1 MTVSFISSTICNELI
16 DIMGEKV
23 RKLIT
28 DQVKE
33 TKYFSL
39 TVDSTPDISHIDR
52 LAFVLRYV
60 LENGPV
66 E

>member
-1 MTVSFISSTICNELI
+1 MSFISSTICNELI

-39 TVDSTPDISHIDR
+39 TVDSTPDISHIDH